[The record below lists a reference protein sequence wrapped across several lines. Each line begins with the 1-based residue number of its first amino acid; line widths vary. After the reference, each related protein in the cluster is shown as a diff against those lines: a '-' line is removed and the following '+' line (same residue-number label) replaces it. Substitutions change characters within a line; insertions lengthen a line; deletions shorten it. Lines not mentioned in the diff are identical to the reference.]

1 MWGMAVSWRVEL
13 SSTFRC
19 PTASGCG
26 MPPRAEL
33 ASVEACDLSID
44 KCMLLNVARSRQC
57 QIWRESDSGRANVRF
72 GFVCPVSLALA
83 PTTSRC
89 PPRKQSPAVAREV
102 TASMAWS
109 KTARRLL
116 SRLLHQARVV
126 PCSCKPIRLLI
137 TVLCECIAPRL
148 FLSRRTGRLGHRMR
162 PSNLQT
168 DHPCP
173 LPTSACNCAIAC
185 KRASEP
191 KTSSWPRMRRG
202 RAAASGQSRPWA

>member
-1 MWGMAVSWRVEL
+1 MHATTVRQERDIASRLLESIEENAAPGSRH
-13 SSTFRC
+13 C
-19 PTASGCG
+19 PKDTGA
-26 MPPRAEL
+26 
-33 ASVEACDLSID
+33 
-44 KCMLLNVARSRQC
+44 
-57 QIWRESDSGRANVRF
+57 QIWRQSDSGRANVRF
-72 GFVCPVSLALA
+72 GFVLPVSLALA
-83 PTTSRC
+83 PSTSRC
-89 PPRKQSPAVAREV
+89 PPRKQSPAVAREA

-126 PCSCKPIRLLI
+126 PCSCKPIRPLI
-137 TVLCECIAPRL
+137 TVLCDCIAPRL

-162 PSNLQT
+162 PSRLQT

-173 LPTSACNCAIAC
+173 LPNSACNCAIAC

>member
-1 MWGMAVSWRVEL
+1 MHATRVRQE
-13 SSTFRC
+13 RDI
-19 PTASGCG
+19 AS
-26 MPPRAEL
+26 RLLE
-33 ASVEACDLSID
+33 SIEE
-44 KCMLLNVARSRQC
+44 NAAPGSRQC
-57 QIWRESDSGRANVRF
+57 PKRHWCPNLAAERLWASNVRF
-72 GFVCPVSLALA
+72 GFVLPVSLGLA
-83 PTTSRC
+83 PSESRC
-89 PPRKQSPAVAREV
+89 PPRKQSPAVAREA

-126 PCSCKPIRLLI
+126 PCSCKPIRPLI

-148 FLSRRTGRLGHRMR
+148 FLSRRTGRLGHRMC
-162 PSNLQT
+162 PSRLQT

-173 LPTSACNCAIAC
+173 LPNSACNCAIAC

>member
-1 MWGMAVSWRVEL
+1 MHATTVRQERDIASRLLESIARRTPLPVRVSAQNTLVPK
-13 SSTFRC
+13 F
-19 PTASGCG
+19 GG
-26 MPPRAEL
+26 
-33 ASVEACDLSID
+33 
-44 KCMLLNVARSRQC
+44 
-57 QIWRESDSGRANVRF
+57 GRATLGEQMSV
-72 GFVCPVSLALA
+72 FVLFSPSALALA

-89 PPRKQSPAVAREV
+89 PPRKQSPALAREV